1 VKFSYYPGCTL
12 HSTAVEYDLSAR
24 AVCKTLGIEL
34 VDIPGWACC
43 GATSAHSVKELVAYA
58 LPAHTITSAT
68 EDAVVAPCAACYNRL
83 RYTDVNLREDAHLRA
98 EVEEALGR
106 PYRAGVAV
114 RHLLDII
121 ANDVPQE
128 DIKANLAGTL
138 GGVKVVCYYGCLLTR
153 PKDVAAFD
161 DMEEP
166 RTMDRLMELCGA
178 EVLDWPRRVVCCG
191 AAFSLSRTDVV
202 YHMTGKILASA
213 LKAGAD
219 AVVVACPMCQSN
231 LDLRQPAIL
240 KKLGLE
246 GRVPAVYFTQLMGLC
261 MGYSVGELGFGKI
274 MVDTSPLIKK
284 ITAGRAQAAAP
295 AEG

>member
-1 VKFSYYPGCTL
+1 MKFSYYPGCTL
-12 HSTAVEYDLSAR
+12 HSTAVEYDQSAR

-34 VDIPGWACC
+34 VDVPGWACC
-43 GATSAHSVKELVAYA
+43 GATSAHSVNELLAYA

-68 EDAVVAPCAACYNRL
+68 ESAVVAPCAACYNRL
-83 RYTDVNLREDAHLRA
+83 RYTDVRLREDAHLRG
-98 EVEEALGR
+98 EVEKAIGR
-106 PYRAGVAV
+106 PYRAGVAI

-121 ANDVPQE
+121 ANDVPE
-128 DIKANLAGTL
+128 EEIKAKLQGTL

-161 DMEEP
+161 DVEEP
-166 RTMDRLMELCGA
+166 RAMDRLMELCGA
-178 EVLDWPRRVVCCG
+178 DVLDWPHRVICCG
-191 AAFSLSRTDVV
+191 AAFSLSRTDIV
-202 YHMTGKILASA
+202 YHMTGKLIASA

-240 KKLGLE
+240 KQLGIKE
-246 GRVPAVYFTQLMGLC
+246 RVPAVYFTQLMGMCL
-261 MGYSVGELGFGKI
+261 GYSSEELGFKKI
-274 MVDTSPLIKK
+274 MVNTSALIKK
-284 ITAGRAQAAAP
+284 IKSGRAEAPAP